1 MAPHV
6 CTVTAVLRA
15 AECAEP
21 RCDGVQMDLA
31 ARMASIAAL
40 VTSLEGTLATWGA
53 GRTALAPP
61 AALRAPAAGPAA
73 VSFDTFLVQQQQKAK
88 QLRYQYK
95 AMIPTGPGGMQQTFT
110 QMHATTAAP
119 QPQYQ
124 QYSAQMHAT
133 TAVPQ
138 PQYQQYSAQMHVP
151 TAARRQQ
158 YQHYS
163 AQMHAT
169 TAAPQ
174 QLPQQTYGQWLQPAA
189 VSQQQRPQALAQTQ
203 PSPYVA
209 VAQKVAMEACQQA
222 AADALADG
230 VGEAATSGIGGILS
244 AMLQL

>member
-133 TAVPQ
+133 TA
-138 PQYQQYSAQMHVP
+138 
-151 TAARRQQ
+151 
-158 YQHYS
+158 
-163 AQMHAT
+163 
-169 TAAPQ
+169 APQ

>member
-124 QYSAQMHAT
+124 QYSAQMHA
-133 TAVPQ
+133 
-138 PQYQQYSAQMHVP
+138 P